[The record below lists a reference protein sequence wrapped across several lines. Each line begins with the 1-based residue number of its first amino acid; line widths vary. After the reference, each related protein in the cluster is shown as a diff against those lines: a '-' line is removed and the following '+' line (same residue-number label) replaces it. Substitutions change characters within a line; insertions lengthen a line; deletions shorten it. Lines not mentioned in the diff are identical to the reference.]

1 MGLRGEV
8 ADRRAKSGGP
18 PRPRGAGYVRSKAPL
33 SAVQI
38 IRNSF
43 RGALNLFLP
52 VQTYPCLGHCT
63 TRGISLR
70 RQATIFRLCGATF
83 FSGTIRPREQIGMR
97 PAGLGRYGATASAM
111 PAYGSTYIAA

>member
-1 MGLRGEV
+1 MGLRSEV
-8 ADRRAKSGGP
+8 ADGGQNLEDRP
-18 PRPRGAGYVRSKAPL
+18 ALAEQLRPRQGPV

-38 IRNSF
+38 IGNSF
-43 RGALNLFLP
+43 RGGLNLFLP

-97 PAGLGRYGATASAM
+97 PAGLGRYGVTASAM